1 MSQNPLSQG
10 ILTKQDIE
18 NKIDSGSLILHASKN
33 QLQACSY
40 DLRIGKI
47 FRDGKKV
54 DSVTVEPGEI
64 ISLLTE
70 EELDMPN
77 NIMATVFAINGKSS
91 EGLLVLNP
99 GHIDPGFK
107 GHLTVQALNLRKT
120 RLAIEKEESI
130 FTIIFQHLSNSTT
143 SPYSKNV
150 SKAEKERNFNNSV
163 VEKIPKHIGEL
174 MSGKNSPLVTTH
186 NFQKLLM
193 SHWMSYIPMFFSIIG
208 LIIAVAAIVIAIPNQ
223 NNTIN
228 NPSHSS
234 ENLNKLAPQFLG
246 LRKK

>member
-1 MSQNPLSQG
+1 MSQNPPSQG

-33 QLQACSY
+33 QIQACSY
-40 DLRIGKI
+40 DLRIGTI
-47 FRDGKKV
+47 FRDGNKSN

-70 EELDMPN
+70 EELKIPN
-77 NIMATVFAINGKSS
+77 NMMATVFAINGESS
-91 EGLLVLNP
+91 KGLLVLNP
-99 GHIDPGFK
+99 GHIDPGFE

-120 RLAIEKEESI
+120 QLAIQKGESI

-150 SKAEKERNFNNSV
+150 PRDERERNFNSSV

-174 MSGKNSPLVTTH
+174 MSGENSPLVTKQ
-186 NFQKLLM
+186 NFQSLLM
-193 SHWMSYIPMFFSIIG
+193 KHWMSYIPILLSIIG
-208 LIIAVAAIVIAIPNQ
+208 LIIALIAIIMSIPNQ
-223 NNTIN
+223 NNIIN
-228 NPSHSS
+228 NTGHSS
-234 ENLNKLAPQFLG
+234 VNSNKLSP
-246 LRKK
+246 